1 MIRFGG
7 PVFMNKRAQAA
18 GAGESHGA
26 EADDPVAL
34 ARAHK
39 RKGFTAAYAPKLE
52 LKDGAGIRAVRD
64 AFAKEG
70 VMLAEVGFWNN
81 LVDLDPDTR
90 RAHRQSMVEALA
102 LAEELGARCAIDIF
116 GSYCHGNGN
125 SSHSAKNF
133 SADAFDEAVELARYF
148 IDTVKPRTAF
158 FVFEIFPFNVV
169 DSPAGIARLL
179 QAVDRKQ
186 FGVHLDL
193 VNLINGPRAYF
204 SSGEIMQESVRLFG
218 DRIVAAHAKDIKMKE
233 PAISVILE
241 EVIAG
246 EGGLDIA
253 AFLRELHGLP
263 LEVPLLMEH
272 LATEEEYDVAAAHYR
287 KVAAQEGISL

>member
-7 PVFMNKRAQAA
+7 PVFTSKGEKAA

-26 EADDPVAL
+26 DADDPVAL

-39 RKGFTAAYAPKLE
+39 RKGFTAAYAPKVD
-52 LKDGAGIRAVRD
+52 LKDGAKISAIRD
-64 AFAKEG
+64 AFEKED
-70 VMLAEVGFWNN
+70 VMIAEVGFWDN
-81 LVDLDPDTR
+81 LVDLDPVSR
-90 RAHRQSMVEALA
+90 KANRQSMVEALA

-125 SSHSAKNF
+125 SRHSAKNF
-133 SADAFDEAVELARYF
+133 STDAFDEAVEMARYF

-158 FVFEIFPFNVV
+158 FVFEIFPFSVV
-169 DSPAGIARLL
+169 DSPTEIARLL
-179 QAVDRKQ
+179 EAVDRRQ

-193 VNLINGPRAYF
+193 VNLVNSPRAYWF
-204 SSGEIMQESVRLFG
+204 SGEIMRESVRLFG
-218 DRIVAAHAKDIKMKE
+218 DRIVAAHAKDIKLKE

-241 EVIAG
+241 EVVAG
-246 EGGLDIA
+246 EGNLDIA
-253 AFLRELHGLP
+253 AFLRELQRLP

-287 KVAAQEGISL
+287 KVAAQQGISI